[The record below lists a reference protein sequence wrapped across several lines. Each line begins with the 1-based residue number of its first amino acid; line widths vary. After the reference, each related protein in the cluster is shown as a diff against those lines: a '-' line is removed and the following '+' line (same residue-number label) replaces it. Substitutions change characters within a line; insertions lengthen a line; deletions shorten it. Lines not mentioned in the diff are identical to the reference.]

1 MGVAIRTLR
10 WQQHRFPFGSRQ
22 NGLER
27 RREFRVAVH
36 EHIALLTAL
45 KNRATFALKNGP
57 PSSQHFFATNALHP
71 AAEGICGE
79 KMFPGTLG
87 AGPRESAKVASFE
100 SAVDMS
106 RSADGYSSTS
116 P

>member
-1 MGVAIRTLR
+1 MHKSTD
-10 WQQHRFPFGSRQ
+10 
-22 NGLER
+22 
-27 RREFRVAVH
+27 
-36 EHIALLTAL
+36 LLTAL

-100 SAVDMS
+100 SAVDMRERTNLNLDWLLCEHGQMVLVDGLGS
-106 RSADGYSSTS
+106 PNVPVADR
-116 P
+116 PLP

>member
-1 MGVAIRTLR
+1 MG
-10 WQQHRFPFGSRQ
+10 RFVQFRAMLPGQYDEFQSFSGAMHQVERPF
-22 NGLER
+22 
-27 RREFRVAVH
+27 VP
-36 EHIALLTAL
+36 ILLTAL

-57 PSSQHFFATNALHP
+57 PSSQHFFATNALHPAAP

-100 SAVDMS
+100 SAVDTIF
-106 RSADGYSSTS
+106 RYNR
-116 P
+116 

>member
-1 MGVAIRTLR
+1 M
-10 WQQHRFPFGSRQ
+10 
-22 NGLER
+22 
-27 RREFRVAVH
+27 
-36 EHIALLTAL
+36 LTAL

-100 SAVDMS
+100 SAVDIFDLGMPES
-106 RSADGYSSTS
+106 WSIPSWTS
-116 P
+116 PVGENDRHLDVENAETDLGERRFPAQRNKEEEPG